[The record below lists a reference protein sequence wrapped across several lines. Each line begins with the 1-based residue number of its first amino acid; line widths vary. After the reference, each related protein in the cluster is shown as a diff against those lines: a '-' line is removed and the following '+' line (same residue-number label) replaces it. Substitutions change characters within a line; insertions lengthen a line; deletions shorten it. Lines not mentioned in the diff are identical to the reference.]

1 MAKREEKKVE
11 EQPIVKPKIELK
23 KFKLKD
29 DYPPKKKG
37 ETIELSEEG
46 EKLLKSKNLI

>member
-1 MAKREEKKVE
+1 MAKTELK
-11 EQPIVKPKIELK
+11 KPKIELK

-37 ETIELSEEG
+37 EVIELSKEG
-46 EKLLKSKNLI
+46 EILLKSKNLI

>member
-1 MAKREEKKVE
+1 MAKKEARPEVEKK
-11 EQPIVKPKIELK
+11 KIELK

-37 ETIELSEEG
+37 EYVMLSKGG
-46 EKLLKSKNLI
+46 EILLKSKNLI